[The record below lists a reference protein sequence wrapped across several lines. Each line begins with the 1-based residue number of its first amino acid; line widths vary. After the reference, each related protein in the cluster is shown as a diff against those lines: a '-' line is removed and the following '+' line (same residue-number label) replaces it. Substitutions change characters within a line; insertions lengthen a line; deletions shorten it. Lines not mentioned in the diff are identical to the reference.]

1 MNPYLLYND
10 GGEIPTIS
18 LTDEEIEAGRK
29 GNDKSRI
36 KDYVEPEKR
45 KLNALGEVDIP
56 NMPNLGRVQGQ
67 QEKLNYLIAQD
78 KESGNTNTPE
88 FLETDDIIGPKTLAV
103 MNHYEKKG
111 AYKRPYL
118 FSDDNLALYKK
129 QAEERM
135 VKKQIVDSVK
145 IQESTPSTNPIDIMN
160 IIGPQ
165 GKSYSIDYPM
175 NLMRNA
181 YASNQEYAKMVDEK
195 SNQEYSKLADER
207 IKLYQDKKAKEK
219 MIYDKS
225 NQEYANLADER
236 FKFLKSNQEYSKMV
250 NDKSNKEYSKLA
262 DERFKFFKSNDEY
275 AKLSDKRQKLE
286 KEKTKKSNT
295 FDVYAP
301 LRNMGVP
308 LAKAPETKK
317 EINKNEVTK
326 ASAFTLPSFNY
337 SSPNIEEK
345 KQTVN
350 KQQDQKPKQNFS
362 EKYYNTNEYIV
373 TEKNKPYKDLSDN
386 DKYNSNLFLAQEILN
401 KTSKRFYQKDKKYI
415 YQTDLYEGYL
425 DAIADAPLIP
435 RDNPKEYNQ
444 RLNEYNERYTKLD
457 SGINKKL
464 YQNLFN
470 KVFKGKEKILKSDF
484 EKYRISVNRA
494 KLK

>member
-29 GNDKSRI
+29 GTDKSRI

-111 AYKRPYL
+111 VYKRPYL

-135 VKKQIVDSVK
+135 AKKQIVDSVR
-145 IQESTPSTNPIDIMN
+145 IQESVPPTNPIDIMN

-181 YASNQEYAKMVDEK
+181 YASNQEY
-195 SNQEYSKLADER
+195 SKLADKH
-207 IKLYQDKKAKEK
+207 IKLFQDKRAKEK

-236 FKFLKSNQEYSKMV
+236 FKF
-250 NDKSNKEYSKLA
+250 
-262 DERFKFFKSNDEY
+262 FKSNDEY
-275 AKLSDKRQKLE
+275 DKLSDERQKLE

-317 EINKNEVTK
+317 EVNKNEVTK

-337 SSPNIEEK
+337 SSPKVEEK

-401 KTSKRFYQKDKKYI
+401 KTSKKYYQKDKKYI

-435 RDNPKEYNQ
+435 KDNPKEYNQ
-444 RLNEYNERYTKLD
+444 RLNEYSERYTKLD
-457 SGINKKL
+457 SGINKKI

-470 KVFKGKEKILKSDF
+470 KVFKGKDKILKSDF

>member
-135 VKKQIVDSVK
+135 AKKQIVDSVK
-145 IQESTPSTNPIDIMN
+145 IQESAPSTNPIDIMN

-181 YASNQEYAKMVDEK
+181 YASNQEY
-195 SNQEYSKLADER
+195 
-207 IKLYQDKKAKEK
+207 
-219 MIYDKS
+219 
-225 NQEYANLADER
+225 
-236 FKFLKSNQEYSKMV
+236 SKMV

-275 AKLSDKRQKLE
+275 AKLSGERQKLE

-317 EINKNEVTK
+317 EVNKNEVTK

-401 KTSKRFYQKDKKYI
+401 KTSKKYYQKDKKYI

-435 RDNPKEYNQ
+435 KDNPKEYNQ
-444 RLNEYNERYTKLD
+444 RLNEYSERYTKLD
-457 SGINKKL
+457 SGINKKI

>member
-1 MNPYLLYND
+1 MNPYLLYDD

-29 GNDKSRI
+29 GTDKSRI

-111 AYKRPYL
+111 VYKRPYL

-135 VKKQIVDSVK
+135 AKKQIVNSVK
-145 IQESTPSTNPIDIMN
+145 IQESVPSTNPIDIMN

-181 YASNQEYAKMVDEK
+181 YASNQEY
-195 SNQEYSKLADER
+195 SKLADER
-207 IKLYQDKKAKEK
+207 IKLFQDKRAKEK

-236 FKFLKSNQEYSKMV
+236 FKF
-250 NDKSNKEYSKLA
+250 
-262 DERFKFFKSNDEY
+262 FKSNDEY
-275 AKLSDKRQKLE
+275 AKLSDGRQKLE

-301 LRNMGVP
+301 LRNMGIP

-317 EINKNEVTK
+317 EVNKNEVTK

-337 SSPNIEEK
+337 SSPKVEEK

-401 KTSKRFYQKDKKYI
+401 KTSKKYYQKDKKYI

-435 RDNPKEYNQ
+435 KDNPKEYNQ
-444 RLNEYNERYTKLD
+444 RLNEYSERYTKLD
-457 SGINKKL
+457 SGINKKI